1 MNSEELRHLKLGDLL
16 VEAGAITKSTLDA
29 ALEEQRVSKMRLGE
43 ILIKNGWLKER
54 QLAEALSRQ
63 LRLPLVSLARYKP
76 TKDAIKIIPEAVAQ
90 RLEIVPLAILDSG
103 KIAIAMSDPFNVIA
117 VDELRMITNADFE
130 INVAT
135 VSDVRRALLNFYKV
149 QSSLDDAIGE
159 VISSED
165 LLSGAILTSGTAQD
179 VAGFPP
185 TTHRSSGW

>member
-1 MNSEELRHLKLGDLL
+1 M
-16 VEAGAITKSTLDA
+16 EAGAITKSTLDA

-117 VDELRMITNADFE
+117 VEFLRRVLRRIAKR
-130 INVAT
+130 ARP
-135 VSDVRRALLNFYKV
+135 VS
-149 QSSLDDAIGE
+149 
-159 VISSED
+159 
-165 LLSGAILTSGTAQD
+165 
-179 VAGFPP
+179 P
-185 TTHRSSGW
+185 